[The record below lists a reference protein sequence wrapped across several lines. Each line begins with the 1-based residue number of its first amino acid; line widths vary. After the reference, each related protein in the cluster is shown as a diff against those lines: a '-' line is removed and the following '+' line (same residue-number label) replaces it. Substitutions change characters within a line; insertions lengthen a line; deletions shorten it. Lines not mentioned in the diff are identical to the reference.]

1 MLMSPQAVE
10 HKNRIAF
17 SDLGRKSDLGASW
30 NYAGLAGLFAYNM
43 KQPASNANIDIGC
56 RLAIHA
62 RSRFFTENRTA
73 RDLGFA
79 LRSGQKNRR
88 NTNRAGAASSPYG
101 QTWPR
106 PHFLGCKPDLG
117 AQWSDAGLA
126 GLFACN
132 LKNTAS
138 NADISIGCRLA
149 TRARSR
155 FFMESRTARD
165 LGLAFRSGRK
175 NRRNT
180 NRAGAASTSC
190 GRTWPRPHFWDAS
203 LTSALIGMM
212 RVWRAFSPA
221 I

>member
-1 MLMSPQAVE
+1 MPMSPQATARR
-10 HKNRIAF
+10 NRIAS

-30 NYAGLAGLFAYNM
+30 NYAGLAGLFACNL

-62 RSRFFTENRTA
+62 RSRFFMECWTA

-79 LRSGQKNRR
+79 LHSGRKNRR
-88 NTNRAGAASSPYG
+88 NTNRAGAASTPCG
-101 QTWPR
+101 RTWPR
-106 PHFLGCKPDLG
+106 PPFSGCKPDLG
-117 AQWSDAGLA
+117 AQWNDAGLT

-155 FFMESRTARD
+155 FFMENRTARD
-165 LGLAFRSGRK
+165 LGFAFRSGQK

-180 NRAGAASTSC
+180 SRTGAASNPC
-190 GRTWPRPHFWDAS
+190 GERGPGPIF
-203 LTSALIGMM
+203 GMQ
-212 RVWRAFSPA
+212 A
-221 I
+221 